1 MRFARKGVLV
11 PAHGPHRRLADA
23 SRRHRGDLR
32 AGAVGADVPHTPGGG
47 GQGEQHGIRP
57 LRGRLDREG
66 LAHPLDGRP
75 AQGRCGLGQHVQPLR
90 PDVALRRLQGVGLR
104 SRGRPPR
111 PRGLRHH
118 FPCDILH
125 TADGSHPMSRL
136 DVRKTYKLY
145 IGGKFPRS
153 ESGRSYE
160 IVSAKGEFLANAS
173 MGSRKDVRDAVVA
186 ARSALAGWSGAT
198 AYNRGQVLY
207 RVAEVLE
214 GRRAQFVEE
223 VAAGEGLSARAAG
236 ATVDA
241 AIDRVVWY
249 AGWTD
254 KIAQVLGNL
263 NPVAGPFF
271 NVSAPE
277 PTGVVGVLAPQSSSL
292 LGLVSVVAP
301 VIATGNTAVV
311 VPSADRPLPAIT
323 LGEVLAT
330 SDVPGGV
337 VNLITARTAE
347 VASWLAAH
355 RDVNAIDLTGVAG
368 ADGVDWAALE
378 AEAAG
383 NLKRVYRPLVVDG
396 RPVEPD
402 WNADPGL
409 GRIRAFVETKTVW
422 HPKGL

>member
-1 MRFARKGVLV
+1 
-11 PAHGPHRRLADA
+11 
-23 SRRHRGDLR
+23 
-32 AGAVGADVPHTPGGG
+32 
-47 GQGEQHGIRP
+47 
-57 LRGRLDREG
+57 
-66 LAHPLDGRP
+66 
-75 AQGRCGLGQHVQPLR
+75 
-90 PDVALRRLQGVGLR
+90 
-104 SRGRPPR
+104 
-111 PRGLRHH
+111 
-118 FPCDILH
+118 
-125 TADGSHPMSRL
+125 MSRL

-160 IVSAKGEFLANAS
+160 VVSAKGEFLANAS
-173 MGSRKDVRDAVVA
+173 MGSRKDLRDAVVA
-186 ARSALAGWSGAT
+186 ARAALPGWSGAT

-214 GRRAQFVEE
+214 GRRAQFVDE
-223 VAAGEGLSARAAG
+223 VALSEGLTARAAG
-236 ATVDA
+236 AAVDA

-263 NPVAGPFF
+263 NPVAGPYF

-277 PTGVVGVLAPQSSSL
+277 PTGVVGVLAPQASSL
-292 LGLVSVVAP
+292 LGLVSVIAP
-301 VIATGNTAVV
+301 VIASGNTAVV
-311 VPSADRPLPAIT
+311 ITSADRPLPAVT

-337 VNLITARTAE
+337 VNIITARTGE

-383 NLKRVYRPLVVDG
+383 NLKRVYRPALADG
-396 RPVEPD
+396 QPVEPD
-402 WNADPGL
+402 WSAEPGL
-409 GRIRAFVETKTVW
+409 SRIRAFLETKTVW